1 VYVGELFRLPPY
13 CQNHC
18 VRALFL
24 ASTKLGGDLPP
35 LVAAACELS
44 ERGHAVTLLGDPDL
58 AITGRQIGLR
68 VLPSDGRYDI
78 STVYREARAAASG
91 LSPSGQGERL
101 ADGLIQWSAGV
112 TPALTEV
119 LEAEAFDAVVASTF
133 FATAVAPACLERG
146 LPWAIV
152 RSSFYQGP
160 GSTRPLESDYSP
172 VVVPVI
178 RRLRLPVL
186 EQANLVLHPTVPEFE
201 FELMD
206 VPAHHH
212 FVGPLFWEP
221 ESSDPSYL
229 QEAGEP
235 WVLVNVSTVPQADL
249 PMVDAALAA
258 LRSRP
263 VRVLVTLGGERD
275 PQDLAEIPPNVRVE
289 RYVSHRHVLARA
301 SLLVSRAGF
310 GIVMKALHNGVP
322 MVLVPWGSDQQGVAA
337 RATRLGAA
345 QTVDFEDVG
354 HAAMMQ
360 AIETV
365 LGSRSFATAAKRA
378 SVVLRGLGGIAATCS
393 LLETLDP
400 NRE

>member
-1 VYVGELFRLPPY
+1 M
-13 CQNHC
+13 
-18 VRALFL
+18 
-24 ASTKLGGDLPP
+24 S
-35 LVAAACELS
+35 
-44 ERGHAVTLLGDPDL
+44 LLGDADL
-58 AITGRQIGLR
+58 AIKGRQIGVP
-68 VLPSDGRYDI
+68 VLPSHGRYDI
-78 STVYREARAAASG
+78 ATAYREARAAASG
-91 LSPSGQGERL
+91 LSPSGQGECL
-101 ADGLIQWSAGV
+101 ADGLIQWSASV

-119 LEAEAFDAVVASTF
+119 LEAEAFDSVVASTF
-133 FATAVAPACLERG
+133 FATAAAPACLRAG

-186 EQANLVLHPTVPEFE
+186 ERANLVLHPTVPEFE
-201 FELMD
+201 FPLTD

-212 FVGPLFWEP
+212 FVGPLLWEP

-229 QEAGEP
+229 HEPGDP
-235 WVLVNVSTVPQADL
+235 WVLVNVSTVAQADL
-249 PMVDAALAA
+249 PMVDAALAG

-263 VRVLVTLGGERD
+263 VRVLVTLGADRNPE
-275 PQDLAEIPPNVRVE
+275 DLAEIPPNVRVE
-289 RYVSHRHVLARA
+289 RYVSHTQVLRRA
-301 SLLVSRAGF
+301 SLVVSRAGF
-310 GIVMKALHNGVP
+310 GIVMKALHHGVP

-337 RATRLGAA
+337 RASRLGAA
-345 QTVDFEDVG
+345 QTVDFEEAG

-378 SVVLRGLGGIAATCS
+378 SSVLQTQGGAGTAYS
-393 LLETLDP
+393 LLEQLDP
-400 NRE
+400 KSRMT

>member
-1 VYVGELFRLPPY
+1 
-13 CQNHC
+13 
-18 VRALFL
+18 
-24 ASTKLGGDLPP
+24 
-35 LVAAACELS
+35 
-44 ERGHAVTLLGDPDL
+44 VTLLGDPDL

-101 ADGLIQWSAGV
+101 ADGLIQWSASV

-119 LEAEAFDAVVASTF
+119 LESEAFDAVVASTF

-186 EQANLVLHPTVPEFE
+186 ERANLVLHPTVPEFE
-201 FELMD
+201 FELTD

-221 ESSDPSYL
+221 ESADPSYL
-229 QEAGEP
+229 HEAGEP

-258 LRSRP
+258 LSSRP
-263 VRVLVTLGGERD
+263 VRVLVTLGADRAR
-275 PQDLAEIPPNVRVE
+275 QDLAEIPPNVRVE
-289 RYVSHRHVLARA
+289 RYVSHAHVLARA

-345 QTVDFEDVG
+345 QMVDFEDVS
-354 HAAMMQ
+354 HAVMMQ

-365 LGSRSFATAAKRA
+365 LRSRSIAAAAKRA
-378 SVVLRGLGGIAATCS
+378 SAVLRGLEGVAAACS

-400 NRE
+400 NRGGRSEPRGTQQQ

>member
-1 VYVGELFRLPPY
+1 M
-13 CQNHC
+13 
-18 VRALFL
+18 
-24 ASTKLGGDLPP
+24 
-35 LVAAACELS
+35 
-44 ERGHAVTLLGDPDL
+44 
-58 AITGRQIGLR
+58 TGRQIGLR

-78 STVYREARAAASG
+78 STAYSEARAAASG
-91 LSPSGQGERL
+91 LSPSAQGERL
-101 ADGLIQWSAGV
+101 ADGLIQWSSSV

-119 LEAEAFDAVVASTF
+119 LEAEDFDAVVASTF
-133 FATAVAPACLERG
+133 FATAVAPACLGRG

-186 EQANLVLHPTVPEFE
+186 KRANLVLHPTVPEFE
-201 FELMD
+201 FELTD
-206 VPAHHH
+206 VPPHHH

-221 ESSDPSYL
+221 ESRDAPYL
-229 QEAGEP
+229 NEPGAP
-235 WVLVNVSTVPQADL
+235 WVLVNLSTVAQADL
-249 PMVDAALAA
+249 PIADAALAA

-263 VRVLVTLGGERD
+263 VRVLVTLGAERN
-275 PQDLAEIPPNVRVE
+275 PEDLAEIPPNVRVE
-289 RYVSHRHVLARA
+289 RYASHTQVLRRA
-301 SLLVSRAGF
+301 SLVISRAGF
-310 GIVMKALHNGVP
+310 GIVMKALHEGVP

-337 RATRLGAA
+337 RAIRLGAA

-354 HAAMMQ
+354 QAAMTQ

-378 SVVLRGLGGIAATCS
+378 SAVLRGKEGVAAACS
-393 LLETLDP
+393 LLERLDP

>member
-1 VYVGELFRLPPY
+1 MRAPS
-13 CQNHC
+13 CQNHR

-35 LVAAACELS
+35 LLAAARELS
-44 ERGHAVTLLGDPDL
+44 ERGHAVTLLGDADL

-78 STVYREARAAASG
+78 SPVYREARAAASG
-91 LSPSGQGERL
+91 LSPSRQGERL
-101 ADGLIQWSAGV
+101 ADGLLQWSATV

-119 LEAEAFDAVVASTF
+119 LEAEPFDAVVASTF
-133 FATAVAPACLERG
+133 FAAAAAPACLRGG

-160 GSTRPLESDYSP
+160 GSTRRLESDYSP

-178 RRLRLPVL
+178 RRVRLPVL
-186 EQANLVLHPTVPEFE
+186 ERASLVLHPTVPEFE
-201 FELMD
+201 FQLTD

-212 FVGPLFWEP
+212 LVGPLFWEP
-221 ESSDPSYL
+221 ESSDASYL
-229 QEAGEP
+229 DEPGEP
-235 WVLVNVSTVPQADL
+235 WVLVNVSTVAQGDL
-249 PMVDAALAA
+249 PIVDAALAA
-258 LRSRP
+258 LRSLP
-263 VRVLVTLGGERD
+263 VRVLVTLGADRKPE
-275 PQDLAEIPPNVRVE
+275 DLEIPPNVRVE
-289 RYVSHRHVLARA
+289 RYVRHTRVLRRA
-301 SLLVSRAGF
+301 SLVVSRAGF

-337 RATRLGAA
+337 RAGRLGAA

-354 HAAMMQ
+354 HASMMQ

-365 LGSRSFATAAKRA
+365 LGSSSFTTAAKRA
-378 SVVLRGLGGIAATCS
+378 SAVLRAQGGVAAAGS
-393 LLETLDP
+393 LLEKLDP
-400 NRE
+400 NRG

>member
-1 VYVGELFRLPPY
+1 M
-13 CQNHC
+13 
-18 VRALFL
+18 
-24 ASTKLGGDLPP
+24 GGDLPP
-35 LVAAACELS
+35 LIAVARELS
-44 ERGHAVTLLGDPDL
+44 ERGHAVTLLGDADL
-58 AITGRQIGLR
+58 AVTGGQIGLR

-101 ADGLIQWSAGV
+101 ADGLIQWSSSL
-112 TPALTEV
+112 TPALTEA
-119 LEAEAFDAVVASTF
+119 LEAEAFDSVVASTF
-133 FATAVAPACLERG
+133 FATAAAPACLRRG

-178 RRLRLPVL
+178 RRVRLPVL
-186 EQANLVLHPTVPEFE
+186 ERANLVLHPTVPEFE
-201 FELMD
+201 FPLTD

-221 ESSDPSYL
+221 ESSDASYL
-229 QEAGEP
+229 DEPGEP
-235 WVLVNVSTVPQADL
+235 WVLVNVSTVAQADL
-249 PMVDAALAA
+249 PMVDAALAG

-263 VRVLVTLGGERD
+263 VRVLVTLGADRHPE
-275 PQDLAEIPPNVRVE
+275 DLAEIPPNVRVE
-289 RYVSHRHVLARA
+289 RYVSHTQVLRRA
-301 SLLVSRAGF
+301 SLVVSRAGF

-337 RATRLGAA
+337 RASRLGAA

-354 HAAMMQ
+354 RTSMTQ

-378 SVVLRGLGGIAATCS
+378 SAVLHAQGGPAAACS
-393 LLETLDP
+393 LLERLDP
-400 NRE
+400 TRDGSRSG